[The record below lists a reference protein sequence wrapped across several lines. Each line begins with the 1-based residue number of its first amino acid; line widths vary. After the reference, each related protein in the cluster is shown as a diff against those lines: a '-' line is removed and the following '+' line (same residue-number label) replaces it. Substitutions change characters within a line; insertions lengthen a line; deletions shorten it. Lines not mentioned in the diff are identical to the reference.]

1 MALKLV
7 KKKVKTIYK
16 SAYKTVYETGY
27 NVITVWLNAN
37 ASAMGAAVAFYTI
50 FAIAPL
56 LILVL
61 ALAGLLFAHQP
72 KFMGGHKN
80 LVPAESTYG
89 PAGTF
94 VLTNLMFGDNY
105 KVAFGSNEISL
116 DNGTNRLNAS
126 GTFEARGTNATLNG
140 TANTSVTA
148 SVGPLAA
155 QNELFGEIQK
165 LLGKSGAASVKS
177 ILVAAN
183 RPKASLFAAIVGF
196 IALFIGS
203 SSVFIQLQQALNA
216 IWQVRLKST
225 GIRSFLRYR
234 LLSLLT
240 LLGIGFILLVSLV
253 VSAAIDA
260 IGAWMK
266 NVIPAN
272 FIILHLLDFAVSL
285 GIITLLFAMI
295 FKMLPDVRIKW
306 RDVWIGSV
314 GTALLFTIGK
324 YLLGAYLGRGSLSSA
339 YGAAGSFVVVLMW
352 VYYSAQILLLGAAFV
367 RVYADRYGGC
377 SRPGPGAEFV
387 RGNIHPTR

>member
-1 MALKLV
+1 MKRKLKSL
-7 KKKVKTIYK
+7 YK
-16 SAYKTVYETGY
+16 SVYETSY
-27 NVITVWLNAN
+27 SVVTVWLDAN

-72 KFMGGHKN
+72 KFMGGGHRN
-80 LVPAESTYG
+80 HVPAHSTYDARG
-89 PAGTF
+89 SF
-94 VLTNLMFGDNY
+94 VLTNLAAGDSY
-105 KVAFGSNEISL
+105 KVVFGLNEQSLVNSNQIL
-116 DNGTNRLNAS
+116 RAS
-126 GTFEARGTNATLNG
+126 ATFEALDTNVTLYGTTHAP
-140 TANTSVTA
+140 VTA
-148 SVGPLAA
+148 SVVALTA

-165 LLGKSGAASVKS
+165 MLGKSGAQSVHS

-183 RPKASLFAAIVGF
+183 RPKASLFATIIGF
-196 IALFIGS
+196 VALFVGS

-253 VSAAIDA
+253 ISAVLDA
-260 IGAWMK
+260 IGKWMSGF
-266 NVIPAN
+266 VPAN
-272 FIILHLLDFAVSL
+272 FVIWHFIDFAATL
-285 GIITLLFAMI
+285 GVVTLLFAMI
-295 FKMLPDVRIKW
+295 FKMLPDVKIKW
-306 RDVWIGSV
+306 RDVWIGSLI
-314 GTALLFTIGK
+314 TALLFTIGK

-367 RVYADRYGGC
+367 RVYADRYGGHN
-377 SRPGPGAEFV
+377 RPAAGAEFV
-387 RGNIHPTR
+387 KREKTR